1 MTIKNV
7 ICDIDGVLMHDN
19 VAVPGAAE
27 FLHRIIDKGMPL
39 VLLTNYPSQTGQ
51 DLANRFATA
60 GVDVPD
66 SVFYTSAMATADFL
80 KRQEGKKAYVVGEG
94 ALIHELYKAGFT
106 ITDVNP
112 DFVIVGET
120 RSYNWEMMHK
130 ASFFVANGA
139 RFIAT
144 NPDTH
149 GRGFYPACGALC
161 AGIEKIS
168 GRKPF
173 YVGKPS
179 PWIIRAAL
187 NKMQAHSEET
197 VIVGDNLRTDI
208 LAASRRVWKP
218 FWCCPA
224 SRSLM
229 TLIRCRS
236 DQAGFTPPSMKLTL
250 SDTKPRSGRGFSFLA
265 LTNKTISNKKRTLL
279 HNHQ

>member
-1 MTIKNV
+1 MAINNI

-19 VAVPGAAE
+19 SAVPGADV
-27 FLHRIIDKGMPL
+27 FLTGIMEKELPL
-39 VLLTNYPSQTGQ
+39 VILTNYPSQTAQ
-51 DLANRFATA
+51 DLQNRFSAA
-60 GVDVPD
+60 GLSVPE
-66 SVFYTSAMATADFL
+66 SAFYTSAMATADFL
-80 KRQEGKKAYVVGEG
+80 RRQEGKKAYVIGEG

-106 ITDVNP
+106 ITDINP

-120 RSYNWEMMHK
+120 RSYNWDMMHK
-130 ASFFVANGA
+130 AAWFITNGA

-149 GRGFYPACGALC
+149 GRGYTPACGALC

-168 GRKPF
+168 GRRPF

-208 LAASRRVWKP
+208 LAG
-218 FWCCPA
+218 F
-224 SRSLM
+224 
-229 TLIRCRS
+229 
-236 DQAGFTPPSMKLTL
+236 QAGLDTVLVLSGVSTLQDVDAQPFRPTWVFPSVAEINL
-250 SDTKPRSGRGFSFLA
+250 F
-265 LTNKTISNKKRTLL
+265 
-279 HNHQ
+279 

>member
-1 MTIKNV
+1 MTIQNI

-27 FLHRIIDKGMPL
+27 FIKRILDKGMPL
-39 VLLTNYPSQTGQ
+39 VMLTNYPSQTGQ

-60 GVDVPD
+60 GIDVPD
-66 SVFYTSAMATADFL
+66 SAFYTSAMATADFL
-80 KRQEGKKAYVVGEG
+80 RRQEGKKAYVVGEG

-120 RSYNWEMMHK
+120 RSFNWEMMHK
-130 ASFFVANGA
+130 AAFFVANGA

-179 PWIIRAAL
+179 PWIIRSAL
-187 NKMQAHSEET
+187 NKMQAHSEQT

-208 LAASRRVWKP
+208 LAGFQAGWRL
-218 FWCCPA
+218 FWCSPA
-224 SRSLM
+224 SPPS
-229 TLIRCRS
+229 TISTACRS
-236 DQAGFTPPSMKLTL
+236 ARRGFTLPSRKSIF
-250 SDTKPRSGRGFSFLA
+250 SDANHVAGRGFSFLA
-265 LTNKTISNKKRTLL
+265 AIRITPSNKNGL
-279 HNHQ
+279 

>member
-1 MTIKNV
+1 M
-7 ICDIDGVLMHDN
+7 
-19 VAVPGAAE
+19 
-27 FLHRIIDKGMPL
+27 
-39 VLLTNYPSQTGQ
+39 
-51 DLANRFATA
+51 
-60 GVDVPD
+60 
-66 SVFYTSAMATADFL
+66 
-80 KRQEGKKAYVVGEG
+80 VGEG

-120 RSYNWEMMHK
+120 RSFNWEMMHK
-130 ASFFVANGA
+130 AAFFVANGA

-179 PWIIRAAL
+179 PWIIRSAL
-187 NKMQAHSEET
+187 NKMQAHSEQT

-208 LAASRRVWKP
+208 LAGFVRGWRL
-218 FWCCPA
+218 FWCSPA
-224 SRSLM
+224 SPPS
-229 TLIRCRS
+229 TISTACRS
-236 DQAGFTPPSMKLTL
+236 ARRGFTLPSRKSIF
-250 SDTKPRSGRGFSFLA
+250 SDANHVAGRGFSFLA
-265 LTNKTISNKKRTLL
+265 PFRITPSNKTAYKYEFLNKAVQKILFFTVQQSRLRFSFSAAKPLRLL
-279 HNHQ
+279 PFTAFS

>member
-1 MTIKNV
+1 MTIKNI

-27 FLHRIIDKGMPL
+27 FIKRILEKEMPL

-60 GVDVPD
+60 GVEVPD
-66 SVFYTSAMATADFL
+66 FL
-80 KRQEGKKAYVVGEG
+80 RRQEGKKAYVVGEG

-120 RSYNWEMMHK
+120 RSYNWDMMHK

-149 GRGFYPACGALC
+149 GRGYYPACGALC

-179 PWIIRAAL
+179 PWSIRAAL
-187 NKMQAHSEET
+187 NKRQAHSEQT

-208 LAASRRVWKP
+208 LAG
-218 FWCCPA
+218 F
-224 SRSLM
+224 
-229 TLIRCRS
+229 
-236 DQAGFTPPSMKLTL
+236 QAGLETILVLSGVATLDDIDSMPFRPSWIYP
-250 SDTKPRSGRGFSFLA
+250 SVAEIDVF
-265 LTNKTISNKKRTLL
+265 
-279 HNHQ
+279 

>member
-1 MTIKNV
+1 MTIQNI

-27 FLHRIIDKGMPL
+27 FIKRILDKGMPL
-39 VLLTNYPSQTGQ
+39 VMLTNYPSQTGQ

-60 GVDVPD
+60 GIDVPD
-66 SVFYTSAMATADFL
+66 SAFYTSAMATADFL
-80 KRQEGKKAYVVGEG
+80 RRQEGKKAYVVGEG

-120 RSYNWEMMHK
+120 RSFNWEMMHK
-130 ASFFVANGA
+130 AAFFVANGA

-179 PWIIRAAL
+179 PWIIRSAL
-187 NKMQAHSEET
+187 NKMQAHSEQT
-197 VIVGDNLRTDI
+197 VIVGDNLRTDTGRFPGGAGDHSGA
-208 LAASRRVWKP
+208 L
-218 FWCCPA
+218 
-224 SRSLM
+224 RSLNPRRHRQHAVPPF
-229 TLIRCRS
+229 LDLSLRCGNRY
-236 DQAGFTPPSMKLTL
+236 LL
-250 SDTKPRSGRGFSFLA
+250 
-265 LTNKTISNKKRTLL
+265 NKTTSCDVVSYS
-279 HNHQ
+279 